1 MISTFVRS
9 ALLVALSSAAAVASA
24 TITAQNTPK
33 LEMPAASPTAKVEQR
48 IGLTDF
54 SVTYARP
61 SVKGRKIFGELVPY
75 GQVWRTGANTS
86 TAISFST
93 AVKFGGA
100 DVPAGK
106 YALFT
111 IPEAGEWTVILSK
124 VTGQWGAYTYDAKD
138 DAVRVKVKP
147 TKLVEAIETLELG
160 FGSLRDDS
168 ATLDIRWETTRVSI
182 PLAVDVVGVIVPQI
196 EAAMKAEGKK
206 PYFQAAMFFYEHDL
220 DLKQALTWMDAG
232 LAEQPE
238 AFWML
243 YRKGLILEK
252 SGDKKGAIAAAE
264 QSLALAEKA
273 QGGIKDEYMALNKA
287 LIARCK

>member
-1 MISTFVRS
+1 MLSTFVRS
-9 ALLVALSSAAAVASA
+9 ALLVAVVAAAS
-24 TITAQNTPK
+24 ITPALAQGGPK
-33 LEMPAASPTAKVEQR
+33 LDMPAASPAGKFEQR
-48 IGLTDF
+48 VGLTDVA
-54 SVTYARP
+54 VTYGRP

-75 GQVWRTGANTS
+75 GQVWRTGANTATS
-86 TAISFST
+86 VSFST

-124 VTGQWGAYTYDAKD
+124 VTGQWGAYAYDAKD
-138 DAVRVKVKP
+138 DQVRVKVKP
-147 TKLVEAIETLELG
+147 AKLAESVETLELG
-160 FGSLRDDS
+160 LGNLRDDS

-182 PLAVDVVGVIVPQI
+182 PIAVDVVGVVVPQI
-196 EAAMKAEGKK
+196 EAAMKGEGKK
-206 PYFQAAMFFYEHDL
+206 PYFQAAMFYYEHNL
-220 DLKQALTWMDAG
+220 DLKQALAWMDAG
-232 LAEQPE
+232 LAEQPD
-238 AFWML
+238 AFYMV

-264 QSLALAEKA
+264 QSLAMAEKA
-273 QGGIKDEYMALNKA
+273 QGGIKDEYIALNKA

>member
-9 ALLVALSSAAAVASA
+9 AFFVAIASA
-24 TITAQNTPK
+24 TAIASASSTTQGAPK
-33 LEMPAASPTAKVEQR
+33 LEVPAASPAAKVEQR

-75 GQVWRTGANTS
+75 GQVWRTGANTA
-86 TAISFST
+86 TALSFST

-100 DVPAGK
+100 DVPAGT

-124 VTGQWGAYTYDAKD
+124 VTGQWGAYAYDAKD
-138 DAVRVKVKP
+138 DAVRIKVKP
-147 TKLVEAIETLELG
+147 TKLAEAVETLEIG
-160 FGSLRDDS
+160 FGSLRDES
-168 ATLDIRWETTRVSI
+168 ATLDIRWETTRVSV
-182 PLAVDVVGVIVPQI
+182 PLAVDVVGVVLPQI
-196 EAAMKAEGKK
+196 EAAMKGEGKK
-206 PYFQAAMFFYEHDL
+206 PYFQAAMFYYEHDL
-220 DLKQALTWMDAG
+220 DLKQALAWMEAG
-232 LAEQPE
+232 LAEQPD

-252 SGDKKGAIAAAE
+252 SGDNKGAIAAAE